1 MTFLLAQLAAPL
13 EHLTNLRSHVW
24 SCYSSIIH
32 KRTSMKV
39 AILDEDND
47 IVLPVLSPEWL
58 DEVERQKRLDMT

>member
-1 MTFLLAQLAAPL
+1 
-13 EHLTNLRSHVW
+13 
-24 SCYSSIIH
+24 
-32 KRTSMKV
+32 MKV